1 MPDPIPREVNVS
13 ERFVVLFIPFF
24 SLHSGYSY
32 GTRSLLLFSVF
43 ICTGDTPWLNGK
55 HAVFGK
61 VTGGMDVVWK
71 IASKG
76 TEMGKPKATITI
88 ADCGAL

>member
-1 MPDPIPREVNVS
+1 LNTRPS
-13 ERFVVLFIPFF
+13 LFL
-24 SLHSGYSY
+24 SVCL
-32 GTRSLLLFSVF
+32 VF

-55 HAVFGK
+55 HTVFGK

-76 TEMGKPKATITI
+76 SEMGKPKATITI
-88 ADCGAL
+88 SDCGAL